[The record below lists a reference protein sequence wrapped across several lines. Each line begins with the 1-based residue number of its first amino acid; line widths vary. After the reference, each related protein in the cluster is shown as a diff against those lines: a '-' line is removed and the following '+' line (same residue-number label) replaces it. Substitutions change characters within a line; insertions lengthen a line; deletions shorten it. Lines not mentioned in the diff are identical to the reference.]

1 MSVIRASL
9 HSLLRNRNQCIKN
22 VTRLFGLFLSV
33 KNHFRLLR
41 LLVSNFFGRKR
52 VSGQSDKLVICIK
65 NIFTV
70 QTRRQPTPMPFC
82 RVDFPRFPITRRFS
96 CCCTNRT
103 RFGSLHYMAATTS
116 YYVMLLFA
124 ICIKSGSCRFDR
136 GEYPFWGKYCYF
148 SIFNQFYNLAETRIP
163 GQMKYVPKHILSY
176 LNAKHYLPQ
185 QITKRE
191 SVSLLNS

>member
-1 MSVIRASL
+1 MVVETATTQIGNVYHKVIPKQQKTVILIDEGDSCIASFTP
-9 HSLLRNRNQCIKN
+9 SKPQSMYKN

-136 GEYPFWGKYCYF
+136 GKYPFRGKP
-148 SIFNQFYNLAETRIP
+148 S
-163 GQMKYVPKHILSY
+163 
-176 LNAKHYLPQ
+176 
-185 QITKRE
+185 
-191 SVSLLNS
+191 

>member
-1 MSVIRASL
+1 MNSQGKSHHQLLYFCKYPLVI
-9 HSLLRNRNQCIKN
+9 
-22 VTRLFGLFLSV
+22 

-41 LLVSNFFGRKR
+41 LLVSNIFGRKR

-82 RVDFPRFPITRRFS
+82 RVDFPRFLITRRFS

-136 GEYPFWGKYCYF
+136 GEYPFLGKVNKQRLQ
-148 SIFNQFYNLAETRIP
+148 SKAFNQVPLCQTPPRLPSSSGKSLPLLPRAEI
-163 GQMKYVPKHILSY
+163 QS
-176 LNAKHYLPQ
+176 
-185 QITKRE
+185 
-191 SVSLLNS
+191 

>member
-1 MSVIRASL
+1 M
-9 HSLLRNRNQCIKN
+9 
-22 VTRLFGLFLSV
+22 
-33 KNHFRLLR
+33 
-41 LLVSNFFGRKR
+41 
-52 VSGQSDKLVICIK
+52 
-65 NIFTV
+65 

-116 YYVMLLFA
+116 YCVMLLFA

-136 GEYPFWGKYCYF
+136 GEYPFLGKPSYKVLVIFQC
-148 SIFNQFYNLAETRIP
+148 SINFTTETRTQ
-163 GQMKYVPKHILSY
+163 GQMKYVPKQILSY
-176 LNAKHYLPQ
+176 LNAKYYLPE

>member
-103 RFGSLHYMAATTS
+103 RFGSLHYMPATTS

-136 GEYPFWGKYCYF
+136 GEYPFWGKP
-148 SIFNQFYNLAETRIP
+148 S
-163 GQMKYVPKHILSY
+163 
-176 LNAKHYLPQ
+176 
-185 QITKRE
+185 
-191 SVSLLNS
+191 